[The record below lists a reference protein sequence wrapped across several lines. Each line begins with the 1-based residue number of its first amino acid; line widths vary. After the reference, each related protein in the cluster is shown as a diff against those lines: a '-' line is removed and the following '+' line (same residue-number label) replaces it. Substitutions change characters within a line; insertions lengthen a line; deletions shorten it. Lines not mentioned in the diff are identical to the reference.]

1 MAVFEFGFTAFG
13 AALVRLAE
21 PISAKLP
28 NKHAPRAR
36 MIARGG
42 GVTLELDGRQVTAR
56 VHRGGSASIAHLEF
70 AAMTPVTA
78 AAFREALGAR
88 PEPDDAVHAAVRAAG
103 ADPAPALEAADCSCT
118 ARSTMCVHVLAAL
131 YALAVLVDNE
141 PNTVL
146 TLQGYG
152 TGPGAAAP
160 QPDGTVHDRPVPR
173 WTPLATLDAR
183 DYFARYDRSRKAS
196 AKPTTA
202 MIAATT

>member
-1 MAVFEFGFTAFG
+1 MAVFEFGFTTFG
-13 AALVRLAE
+13 AGLVRIAE

-42 GVTLELDGRQVTAR
+42 GVALELDGRQVTAR

-70 AAMTPVTA
+70 AAMAPATA
-78 AAFREALGAR
+78 GALREALGTR

-103 ADPAPALEAADCSCT
+103 HDPAPALEAADCSCT
-118 ARSTMCVHVLAAL
+118 ARTTMCVHVLAAL

-146 TLQGYG
+146 ALQGYG
-152 TGPGAAAP
+152 TGASGAAVTDAGA
-160 QPDGTVHDRPVPR
+160 DGAAERPAPR
-173 WTPLATLDAR
+173 WIPLTVVDAR
-183 DYFARYDRSRKAS
+183 NYFAL
-196 AKPTTA
+196 TTA
-202 MIAATT
+202 R